1 MAKKHQQQE
10 KKDAEEKGEEGEE
23 REEEEEEEEIDEDDE
38 EEGEEGEG
46 RKEEE
51 DEDDKE
57 EEEEKEEEIQQS
69 TATRRTVK
77 LSSTKGK
84 KNQEVEFEG
93 DDDVELTTEEQAEQ
107 DLAVNALTTFAET
120 NFQALKNMPS
130 DTSVLLSF
138 QNLMLELLDDNQALK
153 NKEFTVSVQLLITFV
168 TLKQRFSTFFLMCEA
183 LPEIYAA
190 KAMGGGTE
198 EERESFVQ
206 SAEIYLSKIA
216 TNLLKFFK
224 KCRQMEEGTDA
235 IEVLDKVFP
244 GIGPAKKGI
253 YQEILNR
260 PDVRKLI
267 RSVSKADEIF
277 MSLVGVKDIKTVRCR
292 LVDEI
297 VHRFCNQKIEAVKT
311 DENSAFIHSILKK
324 AGQDN
329 KVTERKRQQI
339 LRCLKDWTE
348 NFEPSDKNIIVRPS
362 TINST
367 IRYGGTTSSSSS
379 SLSKR
384 KASSSSSSYSS
395 SSSSSSLPQL
405 PPPSSSPSSSLQPP
419 QKPSSSSPKKH
430 HHHVHQHH
438 VGLYHPHRSHYHHL
452 RRRHYHHHHHHHHHV
467 HQHHHRFSIQRQR
480 RA

>member
-46 RKEEE
+46 GKEEE
-51 DEDDKE
+51 DEDDEE

-107 DLAVNALTTFAET
+107 ESAVNALSTFAQS
-120 NFQALKNMPS
+120 NFEALKNMPS
-130 DTSVLLSF
+130 DTTVLLTF
-138 QNLMLELLDDNQALK
+138 QNLMLELLEDNQALK

-224 KCRQMEEGTDA
+224 K
-235 IEVLDKVFP
+235 
-244 GIGPAKKGI
+244 
-253 YQEILNR
+253 
-260 PDVRKLI
+260 
-267 RSVSKADEIF
+267 
-277 MSLVGVKDIKTVRCR
+277 MSPNG
-292 LVDEI
+292 
-297 VHRFCNQKIEAVKT
+297 
-311 DENSAFIHSILKK
+311 
-324 AGQDN
+324 
-329 KVTERKRQQI
+329 
-339 LRCLKDWTE
+339 
-348 NFEPSDKNIIVRPS
+348 
-362 TINST
+362 
-367 IRYGGTTSSSSS
+367 
-379 SLSKR
+379 
-384 KASSSSSSYSS
+384 
-395 SSSSSSLPQL
+395 
-405 PPPSSSPSSSLQPP
+405 
-419 QKPSSSSPKKH
+419 
-430 HHHVHQHH
+430 
-438 VGLYHPHRSHYHHL
+438 
-452 RRRHYHHHHHHHHHV
+452 RRH
-467 HQHHHRFSIQRQR
+467 
-480 RA
+480 